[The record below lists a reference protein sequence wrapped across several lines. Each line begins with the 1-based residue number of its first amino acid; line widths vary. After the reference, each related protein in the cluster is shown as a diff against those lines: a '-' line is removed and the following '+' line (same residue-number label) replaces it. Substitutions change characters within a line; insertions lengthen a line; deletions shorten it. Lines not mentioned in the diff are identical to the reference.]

1 MKTIPPAAAAERM
14 LIREITETDY
24 PAVLD
29 LNLESVHFLS
39 PLSRERLERL
49 LAQSAYHKVLEED
62 GRITAFIL
70 AFLADADYDSP
81 NFLWLKNR
89 CAPFLYIDRLVVR
102 SDCRGMGLGTNL
114 YRDLF
119 SHAGTI
125 DIPRIT
131 CEVDIQ
137 PPNPVSLRFHRRWGF
152 QEIGSQWTPD
162 GKKRVLF
169 MEKYLNGGEGIAAT
183 ATE

>member
-1 MKTIPPAAAAERM
+1 MKTVHPAADAGRG
-14 LIREITETDY
+14 LIRDISEADY

-29 LNLESVHFLS
+29 LNMESVHFLS

-49 LAQSAYHKVLEED
+49 LAQSAYHKVLEKD
-62 GRITAFIL
+62 GRIAAFL
-70 AFLADADYDSP
+70 VAFLAEAEYDSP

-89 CAPFLYIDRLVVR
+89 CTSFLYIDRLVVR
-102 SDCRGMGLGTNL
+102 SDCRGIGIGTDL

-119 SHAGTI
+119 SHAGAI
-125 DIPRIT
+125 NIPRIT

-137 PPNPVSLRFHRRWGF
+137 PPNPASLRFHRRWGF

-162 GKKRVLF
+162 GNKKVLF
-169 MEKYLNGGEGIAAT
+169 MEKYHHGGEGIESAAT
-183 ATE
+183 E

>member
-1 MKTIPPAAAAERM
+1 LKTASPAADLERRH
-14 LIREITETDY
+14 LRDFTEADF
-24 PAVLD
+24 PAVLE
-29 LNLESVHFLS
+29 LNQESVHFLS
-39 PLSRERLERL
+39 PLPRERLERL

-62 GRITAFIL
+62 GRIAAFLL

-102 SDCRGMGLGTNL
+102 SDRRGIGLGTVL

-125 DIPRIT
+125 HIPRIT

-152 QEIGSQWTPD
+152 KEIGSQWTPD

-169 MEKYLNGGEGIAAT
+169 MEKLLISGEGIESAAM
-183 ATE
+183 E